1 MKMRFAEQLLKNYR
15 TARAAGLAL
24 RDARAAAYKL
34 TYSIEALWY
43 AVGEDEHY
51 NRRYWNKPVPL
62 ARDDNYY
69 ENSKRAGLFSPCA
82 ICGRPIK
89 NERRA
94 LWIRL
99 NTSNQLVRVGA
110 EIDPDDDMGAFPVGY
125 DCYTKHPE
133 LKSFAVRST

>member
-43 AVGEDEHY
+43 AVGEDEGY

-62 ARDDNYY
+62 VRDDNYY
-69 ENSKRAGLFSPCA
+69 ENSKRAGLYSPCA

-89 NERRA
+89 DTGNA

-99 NTSNQLVRVGA
+99 NVYDQVVQASA
-110 EIDPDDDMGAFPVGY
+110 MIDPAEDMGAYPIGR
-125 DCYTKHPE
+125 DCYRNHPE
-133 LKSFAVRST
+133 LKSLAIR